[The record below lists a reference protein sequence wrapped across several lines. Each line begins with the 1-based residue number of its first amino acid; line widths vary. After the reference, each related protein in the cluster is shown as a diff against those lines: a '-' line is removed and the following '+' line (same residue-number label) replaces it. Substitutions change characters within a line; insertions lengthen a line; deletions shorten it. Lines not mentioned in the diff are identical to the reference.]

1 MLYSV
6 TVNDLRCPSCSAP
19 RDSDDNFCR
28 RCGRQITVNL
38 PAVREPSLPAETSG
52 GLPPTLVGSIAVLAI
67 GTGIEWLARRMAG
80 SAAKGAARAAGRA
93 LTKRQ
98 AAPAS
103 RASSVAD
110 PAVVVRE
117 VLFVREV
124 DLRR

>member
-1 MLYSV
+1 
-6 TVNDLRCPSCSAP
+6 
-19 RDSDDNFCR
+19 
-28 RCGRQITVNL
+28 
-38 PAVREPSLPAETSG
+38 VREPSLPAETGG

-67 GTGIEWLARRMAG
+67 GTGLEWLARRMAG
-80 SAAKGAARAAGRA
+80 NAARGAARAAGRA

-98 AAPAS
+98 PEAPVRAASPAE
-103 RASSVAD
+103 

>member
-1 MLYSV
+1 
-6 TVNDLRCPSCSAP
+6 
-19 RDSDDNFCR
+19 
-28 RCGRQITVNL
+28 VNL

-67 GTGIEWLARRMAG
+67 GTGLEWLARRMAG
-80 SAAKGAARAAGRA
+80 NAARGAARAAGKA

-98 AAPAS
+98 TEAPV
-103 RASSVAD
+103 RASSPAE